1 MYSYYLILVRYVGAI
16 SEPLFSLFFST
27 SKHRVMGPRTKLLPR
42 ILGRTNNKINKKQPT
57 ATSNIYLVMG
67 SARGSFA
74 LQLW

>member
-1 MYSYYLILVRYVGAI
+1 
-16 SEPLFSLFFST
+16 
-27 SKHRVMGPRTKLLPR
+27 MGPGTKLLPR